1 MIVDTPAGEPMA
13 RPLVAEAMG
22 LLDEIVVEIHTAMD
36 RVRKGDLSELKDG
49 VRVMRDLRSAL
60 QIVFE
65 ERAKVAKLRQD
76 RDGGGGD
83 GGGRTFD
90 LDAARDEICRRLA
103 RLRDARDG

>member
-1 MIVDTPAGEPMA
+1 MT
-13 RPLVAEAMG
+13 RPLVTEAMG

-36 RVRKGDLSELKDG
+36 RVRNGDLSELKDG

-65 ERAKVAKLRQD
+65 ERAKVAKLRED
-76 RDGGGGD
+76 RGDGS
-83 GGGRTFD
+83 GGGRALD

-103 RLRDARDG
+103 RLRDAGDG

>member
-1 MIVDTPAGEPMA
+1 MT
-13 RPLVAEAMG
+13 RPLVTEAMG

-65 ERAKVAKLRQD
+65 ERAKVAKLKQD
-76 RDGGGGD
+76 GGD
-83 GGGRTFD
+83 GGGGGRALD
-90 LDAARDEICRRLA
+90 LDSARAEICRRLA
-103 RLRDARDG
+103 RLRDAADG

>member
-1 MIVDTPAGEPMA
+1 MIVETPAGEPMA

-36 RVRKGDLSELKDG
+36 RVRKGELGDLKDG

-65 ERAKVAKLRQD
+65 ERAKVAKLRED
-76 RDGGGGD
+76 GDGGGG
-83 GGGRTFD
+83 GRALD
-90 LDAARDEICRRLA
+90 LDAARDEIGRRLA
-103 RLRDARDG
+103 RLRDAADG

>member
-1 MIVDTPAGEPMA
+1 MT
-13 RPLVAEAMG
+13 RPLVTEAMG

-65 ERAKVAKLRQD
+65 ERAKVAKLRED
-76 RDGGGGD
+76 RDGGGAGE
-83 GGGRTFD
+83 RALD

-103 RLRDARDG
+103 RLRDAADG

>member
-1 MIVDTPAGEPMA
+1 MT
-13 RPLVAEAMG
+13 RPLVTEAMG

-65 ERAKVAKLRQD
+65 ERAKLAKLRED
-76 RDGGGGD
+76 RDGGSAGA
-83 GGGRTFD
+83 RALD
-90 LDAARDEICRRLA
+90 LDAARDEIGRRLA
-103 RLRDARDG
+103 RLRDAADG